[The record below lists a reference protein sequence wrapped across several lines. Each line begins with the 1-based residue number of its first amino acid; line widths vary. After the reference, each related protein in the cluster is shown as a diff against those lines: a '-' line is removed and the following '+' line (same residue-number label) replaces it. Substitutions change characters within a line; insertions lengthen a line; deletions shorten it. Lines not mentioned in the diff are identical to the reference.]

1 MIHARRQESGISR
14 SRASRSDRLYRVS
27 CLFVHFLAPFPPLS
41 HRHLTVPFALFFS
54 QLLPLS
60 LLCFFMLGQ
69 RRRTENYRRYLDPYA
84 LSLFLGLVVT
94 HTGEKRRA
102 NRQPTTR
109 EWRPVQTSPGLV
121 KPGVLSFRLF
131 YFLRYGVTTC
141 VSQSSAKYQ
150 RIVIDTRVNSSF
162 DFRRLTHHV
171 DFTEINVRPR

>member
-69 RRRTENYRRYLDPYA
+69 RRRTENYRRYLDRTRYRFFSA
-84 LSLFLGLVVT
+84 SSL
-94 HTGEKRRA
+94 HTRAKSDAQTDNQRRE
-102 NRQPTTR
+102 NGGPFKLRQAWLTR
-109 EWRPVQTSPGLV
+109 R
-121 KPGVLSFRLF
+121 VLSFRLF
-131 YFLRYGVTTC
+131 YFLRYGELP
-141 VSQSSAKYQ
+141 VSHLQ
-150 RIVIDTRVNSSF
+150 RNTRGIVIDTRVNFLSIF
-162 DFRRLTHHV
+162 
-171 DFTEINVRPR
+171 EG

>member
-60 LLCFFMLGQ
+60 SLLFHAWPA
-69 RRRTENYRRYLDPYA
+69 TENRELSALPRPYA

-102 NRQPTTR
+102 DNQRRENGGPFKLRQAWLTR
-109 EWRPVQTSPGLV
+109 R
-121 KPGVLSFRLF
+121 VLSFRLF
-131 YFLRYGVTTC
+131 LFPSIWRTTC
-141 VSQSSAKYQ
+141 VTSSAKYQ
-150 RIVIDTRVNSSF
+150 RNRYRYACEFSF
-162 DFRRLTHHV
+162 DF
-171 DFTEINVRPR
+171 

>member
-41 HRHLTVPFALFFS
+41 HRHLTLF
-54 QLLPLS
+54 S
-60 LLCFFMLGQ
+60 LLFHAWPA
-69 RRRTENYRRYLDPYA
+69 TENRELSALPRPYA

-109 EWRPVQTSPGLV
+109 EWRPVETSPGLV
-121 KPGVLSFRLF
+121 NPAFFRSD
-131 YFLRYGVTTC
+131 Y
-141 VSQSSAKYQ
+141 S
-150 RIVIDTRVNSSF
+150 ISF
-162 DFRRLTHHV
+162 DMENYLCHIFN
-171 DFTEINVRPR
+171 EIPENRYRYACEFSSPSD